1 MSGAIGPDAATGVQP
16 ETSSADAGAD
26 AELDRAAR
34 TRLVVSLV
42 AAVVLLAAAAWC
54 TRRGIVTDTWPAFLP
69 DTDSTQ
75 ITRYEGPWL
84 TAAAVALLGAGLAV
98 MAAVRNLRG
107 RRER

>member
-1 MSGAIGPDAATGVQP
+1 MSAATGPDGAAGVQAEPGSGHPDAAV
-16 ETSSADAGAD
+16 EAG
-26 AELDRAAR
+26 RSAR
-34 TRLVVSLV
+34 TRVVVSLV
-42 AAVVLLAAAAWC
+42 VAVVLLVAAAWC
-54 TRRGIVTDTWPAFLP
+54 LREGVATDTWPAFLP

-98 MAAVRNLRG
+98 MAAVRNVRG